1 MVAALMFGDELKM
14 LRLGMERRGE
24 KGSIAITAAW
34 SLLGGWDFFIW
45 GLGSQGGGYYLEV
58 DEITG

>member
-1 MVAALMFGDELKM
+1 MVAALMFGDELKKM
-14 LRLGMERRGE
+14 LRLGMEGGTKE

-45 GLGSQGGGYYLEV
+45 GLGSQGGGY
-58 DEITG
+58 

>member
-1 MVAALMFGDELKM
+1 MFGDELKM

-34 SLLGGWDFFIW
+34 SLLWRVGLFYMGIGEPGRGLLARGG
-45 GLGSQGGGYYLEV
+45 
-58 DEITG
+58 